1 LLLKCINST
10 YVSSTGQ
17 FVDQFEKEIAEYTGA
32 KHAIAVVN
40 GTAALHISLLLAGA
54 ERNDEVL
61 VPSLTFV
68 ATANAVSYCG
78 AVPHFVDCE
87 ERNLGI
93 DPQKLDDYLSDI
105 SEVSG
110 NCCINKNTGRKI
122 FAVIPVHV
130 FGHPCK
136 IAETIVVANKYK
148 LKVIEDAAESLGSF
162 YNGKHTGTFGKFG
175 AISFNGNKIITTG
188 GGGAIL
194 TNEDDLADQA
204 KHITTTAKISGQWEC
219 SHDRVG
225 YNYRM
230 PNLNAALG
238 CAQFKQLPKF
248 LQSKRDLFEKYLKH
262 FSKLEGIQ
270 LLKEPSNCSSNY
282 WLQTIILKKPD
293 YKIRNEILAAL
304 NNAGLMSRPTWK
316 GLHQL
321 GHFRHCP
328 RMDMTT
334 SETLEKKIINLPS
347 SSFLCD

>member
-1 LLLKCINST
+1 LLQKCINST

-40 GTAALHISLLLAGA
+40 GTAALHISLLLAGL

-93 DPQKLDDYLSDI
+93 DPRKLDDYLSDI

-122 FAVIPVHV
+122 FAVIPVHI

-136 IAETIVVANKYK
+136 IDETIVVAKKYK

-162 YNGKHTGTFGKFG
+162 YHGKHTGTFGKFG

-188 GGGAIL
+188 GGGVIL
-194 TNEDDLADQA
+194 TNEDDLAVQA

-248 LQSKRDLFEKYLKH
+248 LQSKRDLYAKYLKH

-282 WLQTIILKKPD
+282 WLQTIILKKPN
-293 YKIRNEILAAL
+293 YKIRNEILTAL

-321 GHFRHCP
+321 DHFRHCP